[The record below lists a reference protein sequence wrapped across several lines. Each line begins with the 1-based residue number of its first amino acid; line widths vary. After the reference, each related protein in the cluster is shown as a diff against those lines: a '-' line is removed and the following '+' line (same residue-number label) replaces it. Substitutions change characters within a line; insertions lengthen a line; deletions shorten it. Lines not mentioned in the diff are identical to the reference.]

1 MSWKLKY
8 LTLLLVCG
16 FCDADFV
23 QKCFTLNKIKKSDGS
38 YDYSWETRLTTV
50 QIDVHCPNGF
60 ISLSK
65 MVFSIP
71 NYENHFC
78 ISEDCQIDSRGYT
91 KCDCCKRQSYSSE
104 CSLNSPNDVQQNVH
118 CNTRQACNLSIGMVD
133 LSEHCERQISY
144 PCDPGYCKSRWV
156 EVHYKCVKGMNN
168 KFFL

>member
-16 FCDADFV
+16 FCDGDFV

-38 YDYSWETRLTTV
+38 YDYSWGTRLTTV

-118 CNTRQACNLSIGMVD
+118 CNTRQACNLSIGIVD

-144 PCDPGYCKSRWV
+144 LCDPGYCKSRWV
-156 EVHYKCVKGMNN
+156 EVHYKCVQGMNN